1 MFPRLRHGAITA
13 AIIAGCVALVLPS
26 PALAATSASTHSDS
40 GLFGSSDPT
49 YDGVLRQSYALIGLT
64 SVDVVPPTSAVMWLL
79 EQQCASGAFMAYRT
93 DSCTAADL
101 TTYTGTDSNST
112 AAAAIALLAVGQ
124 LKPGRAAVRW
134 LVGSQRPDGGWPWLA
149 GLASDPVSTGLVMQ
163 ALRADGRDSKSLR
176 TAIRRGAA
184 WIRERVADCSP
195 SRENFGGLG
204 FSTKSVP
211 DGFST
216 AAALIGY
223 AGPLTALSLTQSQA
237 APTAQCENRASG
249 AGAMSRFL
257 VSSLVRH
264 NGSIPGLMDP
274 SQADWNATAFAIIAL
289 RNAGFGANAMHAAT
303 RALLRHV
310 EDYILSGDDTMP
322 AAIGTLLLVARATGS
337 APRAFG
343 PHRIDLVARLLGT
356 QRV

>member
-1 MFPRLRHGAITA
+1 MFPRFRHGAIA
-13 AIIAGCVALVLPS
+13 AVLIAGCVALVLPS
-26 PALAATSASTHSDS
+26 PALAATSAATHSDS

-64 SVDVVPPTSAVMWLL
+64 SVGVAPPASAVMWLL

-101 TTYTGTDSNST
+101 STYTGTDTNST
-112 AAAAIALLAVGQ
+112 AAAAIALTAVGES
-124 LKPGRAAVRW
+124 KASRAAVRW
-134 LVGSQRPDGGWPWLA
+134 LVGTQLPDGGWPWLV
-149 GLASDPVSTGLVMQ
+149 GLTSDPVSTGLVMQ
-163 ALRADGRDSKSLR
+163 ALRADDRDSKALR

-184 WIRERVADCSP
+184 WIRAHVADCSV
-195 SRENFGGLG
+195 SKNHFGGLG
-204 FSTKSVP
+204 FSAQSVP

-223 AGPLTALSLTQSQA
+223 AGPLTALSPTQSQA
-237 APTAQCENRASG
+237 APTAQCDNRASG

-264 NGSIPGLMDP
+264 NGSIPGLMDA

-343 PHRIDLVARLLGT
+343 PQRIDLVARLLGT
-356 QRV
+356 RRA

>member
-1 MFPRLRHGAITA
+1 MFLRFSHSAVSA
-13 AIIAGCVALVLPS
+13 VFGCLALFIS
-26 PALAATSASTHSDS
+26 SIPAHAATTAPARSDT
-40 GLFGSSDPT
+40 GLFGATDPT

-64 SVDVVPPTSAVMWLL
+64 AVGTTPPSSAIAWLVQ
-79 EQQCASGAFMAYRT
+79 QQCASGAFMAYRT

-124 LKPGRAAVRW
+124 SKPGRAAVRW
-134 LVGSQRPDGGWPWLA
+134 LVDSQRPDGGWPWLA

-163 ALRADGRDSKSLR
+163 ALRIEDRDSKPLR

-184 WIRERVADCSP
+184 WIRAHVADCSP

-204 FSTKSVP
+204 FSAQSVP

-216 AAALIGY
+216 AAALIGF
-223 AGPLTALSLTQSQA
+223 AGPLTAVSPTQAQA
-237 APTAQCENRASG
+237 APSVQCSG
-249 AGAMSRFL
+249 DVGAAGAMSRFL
-257 VSSLVRH
+257 VSSLAR
-264 NGSIPGLMDP
+264 NGGSIPGLMDA
-274 SQADWNATAFAIIAL
+274 SQPDWNATAFAIIAL
-289 RNAGFGANAMHAAT
+289 RNAGYGASAMQSAT
-303 RALLRHV
+303 RLLLRNV
-310 EDYILSGDDTMP
+310 DDYVLTGDDTMP

-343 PHRIDLVARLLGT
+343 PQRINLVSKLLAT

>member
-13 AIIAGCVALVLPS
+13 VIVTGCLALVLPS

-64 SVDVVPPTSAVMWLL
+64 SVDVVPPASAVMWLL

-134 LVGSQRPDGGWPWLA
+134 LVGAQRLDGGWPWLA
-149 GLASDPVSTGLVMQ
+149 GLSSDPVSTGLVMQ

-204 FSTKSVP
+204 FSAQSAP

-216 AAALIGY
+216 ATALIGY
-223 AGPLTALSLTQSQA
+223 SGPLTAVSPTQDQA
-237 APTAQCENRASG
+237 APAVQCSG
-249 AGAMSRFL
+249 DVGAAGAMSRFL
-257 VSSLVRH
+257 VSSLTRH
-264 NGSIPGLMDP
+264 GGAIPGLMDA
-274 SQADWNATAFAIIAL
+274 SQPDWNATAFSILAL
-289 RNAGFGANAMHAAT
+289 RNAGFGVKAMETAT
-303 RALLRHV
+303 RLLTRNV
-310 EDYILSGDDTMP
+310 DEYILSGDDTMP
-322 AAIGTLLLVARATGS
+322 AAIGTLLLVAKATGS
-337 APRAFG
+337 APQAFG
-343 PHRIDLVARLLGT
+343 PHRIDLVARLLAT
-356 QRV
+356 QRA